1 MDIIIIDVKKTTML
15 HTHDV
20 SARRVYSLNIR
31 STTREECASQRQSS
45 RRSESKH
52 FKVPCRRNIIRLYD
66 KLNIILCPVCT
77 EFSTILSAHTAA
89 SFPVCRVIVAE
100 NPIESRAHDVIF
112 LRRCGTRAATDR
124 TFSRISYS

>member
-66 KLNIILCPVCT
+66 KLNIILCTPCALNFRRFYRRIRPRVFRCVASSWQKIRSNRART
-77 EFSTILSAHTAA
+77 TLYFCVAA
-89 SFPVCRVIVAE
+89 GRARL
-100 NPIESRAHDVIF
+100 PIERFPA
-112 LRRCGTRAATDR
+112 
-124 TFSRISYS
+124 